1 MAATDLSGEA
11 LPAVGFL
18 TTHVT
23 LDATANNARE
33 IILPEWARRV
43 SVFCVDGSNVTQ
55 LGAIASSGTDGA
67 SIGTDWFPVPT
78 AGLTWRVAPGRAT
91 GGGSIFVSA
100 TTASSFAQVLLE
112 QE

>member
-18 TTHVT
+18 TKRVT

-33 IILPEWARRV
+33 IILPTWARRV
-43 SVFCVDGSNVTQ
+43 SVFVVDGSNVAQ
-55 LGAIASSGTDGA
+55 LGALASSG
-67 SIGTDWFPVPT
+67 
-78 AGLTWRVAPGRAT
+78 T

-100 TTASSFAQVLLE
+100 TTASSFAQLMLE

>member
-18 TTHVT
+18 TKRVT

-33 IILPEWARRV
+33 IILPDWARRV
-43 SVFCVDGSNVTQ
+43 SVVCVDGSNVAQ
-55 LGAIASSGTDGA
+55 LGALASSGTDGA
-67 SIGTDWFPVPT
+67 SIGTDWLPIPA
-78 AGLTWRVAPGRAT
+78 AGLTWRVTAGRQT

-100 TTASSFAQVLLE
+100 TTASSFAQVMLE